1 LPISARVHNL
11 KKQRSRIDD
20 FGLTKIGKDI
30 EEKKRYMWLEDSFE
44 IDHTGGYR
52 GAFIMSFQGR
62 YKANH
67 LIPKTLQLFLI
78 LTLLSLF
85 SVMASAG
92 PREQAKRIHDRIA
105 GVPPSATT
113 LNQMVTEIETNN
125 DPLAAAMIATEHPD
139 FYNVT
144 LKNWATPWTNEEM
157 TPFAPLND
165 YSATVIGM
173 VRDEVPFNQLL
184 SADILYVGTNT
195 PAYSNSNN
203 AHYEAMENQNLNL
216 KEELQ
221 QVAQS
226 NVTGL
231 PSEGTAGVITSRAA
245 ARAFFVD
252 GTNRAMFSF
261 TLLNHLCKV
270 LEEIK
275 DPTRPADRIRQ
286 DASRS
291 PGGDSRV
298 WFNNCLGC
306 HAGMA
311 PLAQAYAHYNYEYPE
326 DDMEAGRLVYTP
338 GLVQP
343 KYLINSSVFKDGYIT
358 TDDSWDNYWREGP
371 NSVLGWDPNLP
382 GTGVGLKS
390 MGEELANSHAF
401 AECQVTK
408 AFQSVCLRAPVDST
422 DRTRIS
428 EITESFKSD
437 YNMKRVFA
445 ETAVYCAGE

>member
-1 LPISARVHNL
+1 
-11 KKQRSRIDD
+11 
-20 FGLTKIGKDI
+20 
-30 EEKKRYMWLEDSFE
+30 M
-44 IDHTGGYR
+44 
-52 GAFIMSFQGR
+52 
-62 YKANH
+62 
-67 LIPKTLQLFLI
+67 
-78 LTLLSLF
+78 
-85 SVMASAG
+85 
-92 PREQAKRIHDRIA
+92 HDRIA
-105 GVPPSATT
+105 GVPPSAAILT
-113 LNQMVTEIETNN
+113 QMVSEIEDNN
-125 DPLAAAMIATEHPD
+125 DPLAAAMIATGHPD

-173 VRDEVPFNQLL
+173 VRDEIPFNQLL
-184 SADILYVGTNT
+184 SADIIYIGSNS
-195 PAYSNSNN
+195 PAYSNDNN
-203 AHYEAMENQNLNL
+203 DHYEAMENQGLNL
-216 KEELQ
+216 MDELQ
-221 QVAQS
+221 QTTQS
-226 NVTGL
+226 SVTGL
-231 PSEGTAGVITSRAA
+231 PPEGTAGVITTRAA

-261 TLLNHLCKV
+261 TILNHLCKD

-306 HAGMA
+306 HAGMSA
-311 PLAQAYAHYNYEYPE
+311 LEKAYAYYDYAYPE
-326 DDMEAGRLVYTP
+326 DDMEAGHISYTP
-338 GLVQP
+338 GSVQP

-358 TDDSWDNYWREGP
+358 RTDEWINYWREGP
-371 NSVLGWDPNLP
+371 NSVLGWDTSLP
-382 GTGVGLKS
+382 GSGSGAKS

-408 AFQSVCLRAPVDST
+408 AFEAVCLRAPVDSA
-422 DRTRIS
+422 DRTRIA
-428 EITESFKSD
+428 EITSNFKTD

-445 ETAVYCAGE
+445 QAAVYCAGD